1 MFWFKRKEQDRIE
14 HERIEQ
20 EHENALARGRY
31 VDQLADRLEDA
42 RRRNH
47 FGEKIDRALAMRRHA

>member
-1 MFWFKRKEQDRIE
+1 MLWFQRKQQDKRDLARIE
-14 HERIEQ
+14 K
-20 EHENALARGRY
+20 EHEETIARGRY